1 MSIHNNSQSLSL
13 IFDLKTGL
21 NTRNTTEWLG
31 PFDSGETQTSTHSW
45 SEKGTYTVKPRLVIP
60 MMVVKATGKH

>member
-21 NTRNTTEWLG
+21 NTRNTTGWLG
-31 PFDSGETQTSTHSW
+31 SFNFGETQILTHSW
-45 SEKGTYTVKPRLVIP
+45 SEKGTYTVKA
-60 MMVVKATGKH
+60 KARDT